1 MRRSKSVLGSKN
13 FNNQNQLENNDEQ
26 NQTGKITTM
35 DLNKLYGKTP
45 FSRKLKKIEDE
56 LNQFDPDSLML
67 KVDPTKHTTKT
78 IKQIQLYY
86 NNIKKEINKY
96 INQEKLEESL
106 KKKLIKFQNK
116 SNY

>member
-45 FSRKLKKIEDE
+45 FSRKLKK
-56 LNQFDPDSLML
+56 
-67 KVDPTKHTTKT
+67 
-78 IKQIQLYY
+78 
-86 NNIKKEINKY
+86 
-96 INQEKLEESL
+96 
-106 KKKLIKFQNK
+106 
-116 SNY
+116 